1 MERGRVPIEA
11 HQRLRSSLRDSSSG
25 LVVTPLSEEI
35 AETVQEISW
44 SAVPEMPDRIIAATA
59 LHLGIPLITRDE
71 RLQSAAIETIW

>member
-1 MERGRVPIEA
+1 MEA
-11 HQRLRSSLRDSSSG
+11 HHRLRSSLRDSSTG
-25 LVVTPLSEEI
+25 LSVTPVDEKV
-35 AETVQEISW
+35 AEMVQEISW